1 MLIVIVGDF
10 HYPERSEKLELLE
23 EVEKISPDLILGTG
37 DYTIRKV
44 IDRLEKIAKFK
55 GVSGNVDST
64 EIDLPK
70 KLLLE
75 LKGFKIAIFHSKEI
89 YPRGDLHAI
98 YNFWIKEKPDF
109 IIFGHTHKPCF
120 AFMQDCYLISPG
132 SFNGV
137 VSGDGSKAYP
147 SFALL
152 EIERKSFKVNFIN
165 KTK

>member
-1 MLIVIVGDF
+1 MLIAIVGDF

-23 EVEKISPDLILGTG
+23 ELEKISPDLVIGTG
-37 DYTIRKV
+37 DYTIQKV
-44 IDRLEKIAKFK
+44 IDKLEKIAKFN
-55 GVSGNVDST
+55 GVIGNVDSA

-75 LKGFKIAIFHSKEI
+75 LKGFRIAVFHSKEI

-98 YNFWIKEKPDF
+98 YAFWRKEKPDF

-120 AFMQDCYLISPG
+120 AFMQDCYLLNPG

-137 VSGDGSKAYP
+137 ISGDGSQAWP

-152 EIERKSFKVNFIN
+152 EFERKSFRVKFIN
-165 KTK
+165 KTR